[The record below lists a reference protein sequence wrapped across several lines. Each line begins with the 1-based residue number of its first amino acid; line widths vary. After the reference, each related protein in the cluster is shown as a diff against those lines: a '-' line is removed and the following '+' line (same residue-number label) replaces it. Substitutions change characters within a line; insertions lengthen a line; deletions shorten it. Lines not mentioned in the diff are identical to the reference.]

1 MKKICSLLAAMA
13 LLTVTYAAYTPAAEA
28 PEKTLNAREVMIP
41 IGGTDQSISLQALS
55 TISAAELEKLTGR
68 EMGFADKMAF
78 KSAQRKLKR
87 SIEEDGTISSKK
99 LKKHA
104 TLIDGETGFHLGGFA
119 LGFLIG
125 LIGVL
130 IAYLINDGK
139 KPNRTKWAWIGLAAW
154 VVIILISLA

>member
-1 MKKICSLLAAMA
+1 
-13 LLTVTYAAYTPAAEA
+13 VGGE
-28 PEKTLNAREVMIP
+28 NGFQ
-41 IGGTDQSISLQALS
+41 IGTA
-55 TISAAELEKLTGR
+55 
-68 EMGFADKMAF
+68 
-78 KSAQRKLKR
+78 KLKR
-87 SIEEDGTISSKK
+87 SIAEDGTISSKK

-119 LGFLIG
+119 LVFLIG

-154 VVIILISLA
+154 VVIILITIA